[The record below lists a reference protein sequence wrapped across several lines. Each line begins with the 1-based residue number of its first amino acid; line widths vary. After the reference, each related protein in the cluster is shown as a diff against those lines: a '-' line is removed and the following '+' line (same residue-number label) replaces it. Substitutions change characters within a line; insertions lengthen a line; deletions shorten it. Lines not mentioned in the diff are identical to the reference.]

1 MGRPAPPH
9 EAPYDAAVPRIV
21 LIVNP
26 YSRNVTR
33 KRVAQVTAALARRSE
48 LVVRQTE
55 RRGHASE
62 LAAEHSVRFEF
73 GNRVGTP
80 ATRLDP
86 AIREAAA
93 EAAHSLGIATRP
105 MPTVG
110 HDAAVL
116 ARFGVPAAVLLVRN
130 SHGSHN
136 PAEDMALSDFIM
148 GVKVLAGTA
157 LRL

>member
-1 MGRPAPPH
+1 TKVPGEVTFSLNIGATT
-9 EAPYDAAVPRIV
+9 DAAMERLHQDIM
-21 LIVNP
+21 
-26 YSRNVTR
+26 
-33 KRVAQVTAALARRSE
+33 RR
-48 LVVRQTE
+48 
-55 RRGHASE
+55 ASE

-116 ARFGVPAAVLLVRN
+116 ARFDVPAAVLLVR
-130 SHGSHN
+130 
-136 PAEDMALSDFIM
+136 
-148 GVKVLAGTA
+148 
-157 LRL
+157 